1 MVERSSHVVLTGLAF
16 GESPRWHDHR
26 LWFSDFYRHAVFS
39 LDLDTLEERHEL
51 SVPGQPSGL
60 AWSPDGALLVVSMTD
75 HRLLRV
81 TDGSST
87 TLADL
92 RDYCGFWANDLL
104 VGPRGHAYV
113 GNFGFDLDALLA
125 AEGVAGLLAAPPPTT
140 NLVVLDPSGE
150 VRQVVPDMSFPNG
163 MVLTPDGATLIVA
176 ETLRSRLS
184 AFRVAPD
191 GTLHDRRVFADLG
204 PVAPDGICLDAEGC
218 VWVANA
224 IAPDVRRVTEGGEV
238 LDRVT
243 TTQPA
248 FACALGGASRTTLF
262 AMTAPTSSRFVVS
275 DARDGAIETVEVDVP
290 GAGWP

>member
-1 MVERSSHVVLTGLAF
+1 MVEHSSRVVLEGLAF
-16 GESPRWHDHR
+16 GESPRWHDDR
-26 LWFSDFYRHAVFS
+26 LWFSDFYRHGVFS
-39 LDLDTLEERHEL
+39 LDVATLEERREV
-51 SVPGQPSGL
+51 SIPGQPSGL
-60 AWSPDGALLVVSMTD
+60 AWAPDGALLVVSMTD

-81 TDGSST
+81 TDGPPT

-92 RDYCGFWANDLL
+92 SDYCGFWANDLL

-113 GNFGFDLDALLA
+113 GNFGFDLDALIA
-125 AEGVAGLLAAPPPTT
+125 AEGVAGLLATPPPTT
-140 NLVVLDPSGE
+140 NLVVLDPNGA
-150 VRQVVPDMSFPNG
+150 VRQVVADMSFPNG
-163 MVLTPDGATLIVA
+163 AVLTPDGATLIVA

-184 AFRVAPD
+184 AFRVADD

-224 IAPDVRRVTEGGEV
+224 VAPEVRRVAEGGAV
-238 LDRVT
+238 LGRVT

-248 FACALGGASRTTLF
+248 FACALGGTTRTTLF
-262 AMTAPTSSRFVVS
+262 VMTAPTSSRFVVA
-275 DARDGAIETVEVDVP
+275 DARDGAIEAVEVGVP